1 MRSTDPARCGQSGQ
15 SLVEAMVASAL
26 LGIVAVV
33 ALTTMDTATFG
44 AKRGIRKAWA
54 QCSVRQLAN
63 AIEGSQWDT
72 NYGSQ
77 DPNLWVTVSPS
88 GGTRTPPPNA
98 TQTVTVT
105 AKDPDS
111 GQPLYSSSFLRVEAL
126 QGAAPLSDALP
137 SLASGCPAP

>member
-1 MRSTDPARCGQSGQ
+1 MQSTDSRRRSQSGQ

-33 ALTTMDTATFG
+33 ALTTMDTATLG
-44 AKRGIRKAWA
+44 AKRAVREAWA

-63 AIEGSQWDT
+63 AIEGSAWDDRS
-72 NYGSQ
+72 YGSQ
-77 DPNLWVTVSPS
+77 DPTNILVSVEP
-88 GGTRTPPPNA
+88 GPNA
-98 TQTVTVT
+98 TQTVTVV

-111 GQPLYSSSFLRVEAL
+111 GRPLFQQKFLRVAAL
-126 QGAAPLSDALP
+126 QGDDPLSEALP

>member
-1 MRSTDPARCGQSGQ
+1 MRSTDHARRGQSGQ

-44 AKRGIRKAWA
+44 AKRGIREAWA

-63 AIEGSQWDT
+63 AIEGSAWST

-77 DPNLWVTVSPS
+77 NPSLQVTVSGP
-88 GGTRTPPPNA
+88 GGTPQPNA
-98 TQTVTVT
+98 TQTVTVV
-105 AKDPDS
+105 AYDPDS
-111 GQPLYSSSFLRVEAL
+111 GQRLYSSSFLRVAAL
-126 QGAAPLSDALP
+126 QGVAPLSDALP
-137 SLASGCPAP
+137 NLASGCPAP

>member
-1 MRSTDPARCGQSGQ
+1 MRSANSVHRGQSGQ

-44 AKRGIRKAWA
+44 AKRAIREAWA

-63 AIEGSQWDT
+63 AIEGSAWSTSYDSR
-72 NYGSQ
+72 NPSLHI
-77 DPNLWVTVSPS
+77 NVSGP
-88 GGTRTPPPNA
+88 GGTPPPNA
-98 TQTVTVT
+98 TQTVTV
-105 AKDPDS
+105 AAYDPDS
-111 GQPLYSSSFLRVEAL
+111 GQRLYSSSFLRVAAL

>member
-1 MRSTDPARCGQSGQ
+1 MRSADSARRGQSGQ

-26 LGIVAVV
+26 LGVVAVV

-44 AKRGIRKAWA
+44 AKRAIREAWA

-63 AIEGSQWDT
+63 AIEGSAWSAS
-72 NYGSQ
+72 YGSQ
-77 DPNLWVTVSPS
+77 NPS
-88 GGTRTPPPNA
+88 IQVAVAGLGGTPQPNA

-111 GQPLYSSSFLRVEAL
+111 GQPLYSSKFLRVAAL